1 MPHLIWYVDIVN
13 PSLQLNLIIR
23 SRSNLLKHI
32 FSHEQY
38 ILTVKMYYV
47 HFVLHFISYDLMVIY
62 NQAFV

>member
-47 HFVLHFISYDLMVIY
+47 RFVLHFISYDLMVIY
-62 NQAFV
+62 N

>member
-1 MPHLIWYVDIVN
+1 MPHLIWYVDRVN
-13 PSLQLNLIIR
+13 PSLQLYLIIR

-32 FSHEQY
+32 FLHEQY

-62 NQAFV
+62 N

>member
-13 PSLQLNLIIR
+13 PSLRLNLIIR

-62 NQAFV
+62 N

>member
-1 MPHLIWYVDIVN
+1 MPHLIWYVDRVN
-13 PSLQLNLIIR
+13 PSLQLYLIIR
-23 SRSNLLKHI
+23 LRSNLLKHI

-62 NQAFV
+62 N

>member
-1 MPHLIWYVDIVN
+1 MPHLIWYVDRVN
-13 PSLQLNLIIR
+13 PSLQLYLIIR

-62 NQAFV
+62 N